1 MLSDFVSAVVRWCS
15 HYAWFVVAVALA
27 LGLAAGDYAATHFKM
42 DTNSENLVSP
52 DAAWRRDEARYD
64 AAFPQQ
70 NNLVV
75 AVIDGAT
82 AELAAEAADSLT
94 LALKND
100 HEHFTSVRQPDGGP
114 FFAHEGLLLLPL
126 ADVQR
131 TAQSLIQAQPFL
143 GGLAADP
150 SLRGVMATLST
161 TLLGVEGGQTKLA
174 DIDKPIAAF
183 SKTLSDVLAGKRA
196 YFGWSALVGGPQE
209 GPSRTRRFIE
219 IQPKLNYQDLMPGK
233 TATHAIRAAARKL
246 GLTLKAGVR
255 VRLTGPV
262 PMADEE
268 FATIA
273 HNGRLMAAL
282 MAAAVLLMLWLA
294 VRSVRMIIAI
304 LATLFIGLAVT
315 ASIGLYTYGAFNVI
329 SVAFIELF
337 VGLGVDF
344 GIQFCVRY
352 RAERY
357 RVKNLHEALG
367 HAGAGI
373 GSGLTL
379 AAMAA
384 AAGFFSFLPTDYA
397 GLAELGLIAGAGMVV
412 TYVLSITALP
422 AMLRLLRSRGEA
434 RDVGFHQLK
443 PLDDYLTHHSVKVLR
458 IAAGVGVIG
467 LALLPLL
474 HFNANPLDLR
484 NRHSESVATALDLMK
499 DPQTSPNTVNVLE
512 PSRAAANNLADR
524 LSKLPEVAQVMTI
537 DTFVPDHQAEKL
549 AVIKD
554 AADLLDSTFNPFMM
568 PPPPTDADV
577 VASLRSTAE
586 ALRNAAASD
595 KGAPGKHANRLAGIL
610 DRLAGASPKVRAAA
624 AEAFVPG
631 LKTMLDQLRAALHP
645 EAVSFETLPADLK
658 ADWVSQGGL
667 YRVEVF
673 PSGNSNDNAV
683 LGRFTAAVL
692 KVAPHVTGTPI
703 IIKESGKTIVNAFL
717 KAGVISVVSIALILF
732 IALRRLGDLLMALA
746 PLVLA
751 GILTMASCVVAG
763 IQLNFANII
772 ALPLLFGV
780 GVAFDIYFVMAWRK
794 GRRHLLQSPLTRAVL
809 LSAGTTAAAFGTLSI
824 SSHPGTA
831 SMGQILLISL
841 FWILVSMLLVLPA
854 LLAYSL
860 PQEGLPGQRSRHE
873 RG

>member
-1 MLSDFVSAVVRWCS
+1 MLSSFVSAIVRFS
-15 HYAWFVVAVALA
+15 SRFAWIVVAVALV
-27 LGLAAGDYAATHFKM
+27 LGVAAGDYAATHFKM
-42 DTNSENLVSP
+42 NSDSGDLVSP

-64 AAFPQQ
+64 AGFPQQ
-70 NNLVV
+70 NNLIV

-82 AELAAEAADSLT
+82 AERAAEAADALAS
-94 LALKND
+94 ALKTD
-100 HEHFTSVRQPDGGP
+100 RKHFTSVRQPDGGP
-114 FFAHEGLLLLPL
+114 FFAHEGLLLMPL
-126 ADVQR
+126 AEVQK
-131 TAQSLIQAQPFL
+131 TTQGLIQAQPFL

-150 SLRGVMATLST
+150 SLRGVMGTLAT
-161 TLLGVEGGQTKLA
+161 TLLGVEGGQAKLA
-174 DIDKPIAAF
+174 DIDGPITAF
-183 SKTLSDVLAGKRA
+183 SKTLSDVLAGKPA
-196 YFGWSALVGGPQE
+196 YFGWSALMGGPQL

-219 IQPKLNYQDLMPGK
+219 VQPRLNYQDLMPGQA
-233 TATHAIRAAARKL
+233 ATGAIRAAARKL
-246 GLTLKAGVR
+246 DFTSKTGVR

-268 FATIA
+268 FATIT
-273 HNGRLMAAL
+273 HNGRTLATLMAT
-282 MAAAVLLMLWLA
+282 AVLLMLWLA
-294 VRSVRMIIAI
+294 VRSVRIILAI
-304 LATLFIGLAVT
+304 LATLIIGLAMT
-315 ASIGLYTYGAFNVI
+315 ASIGLFAYGAFNVI

-344 GIQFCVRY
+344 SIQFCVRY

-357 RVKNLHEALG
+357 RVKDLHEALA

-397 GLAELGLIAGAGMVV
+397 GLAELGLIAGAGMIV

-422 AMLRLLRSRGEA
+422 AMLRLLKARSEA
-434 RDVGFHQLK
+434 RDVGFHRLE
-443 PLDDYLTHHSVKVLR
+443 PLDRYLTHHAKRVLLTA
-458 IAAGVGVIG
+458 IGAAALG
-467 LALLPLL
+467 LALFPSIR
-474 HFNANPLDLR
+474 FDANPMDLR

-512 PSRAAANNLADR
+512 PSRAAANKLAER
-524 LSKLPEVAQVMTI
+524 LSKLPEVSQVMTI
-537 DTFVPDHQAEKL
+537 DTFVPDQQAEKL
-549 AVIKD
+549 AVIRD
-554 AADLLDSTFNPFMM
+554 AAGLLDSTFNPFLM
-568 PPPPTDADV
+568 PPPPSDNEV
-577 VASLRSTAE
+577 VASLRSTAG
-586 ALRNAAASD
+586 ALRKAAATD
-595 KGAPGKHANRLAGIL
+595 RGTAGRHA
-610 DRLAGASPKVRAAA
+610 DRLASILDNLAGAAPAVRVAAA
-624 AEAFVPG
+624 NAFVPG

-645 EAVSFETLPADLK
+645 EPVSFQSLPKDLVS
-658 ADWVSQGGL
+658 DWVTSNGL

-673 PSGNSNDNAV
+673 PAGNSNDNAV
-683 LGRFTAAVL
+683 LDRFTRAVL

-703 IIKESGKTIVNAFL
+703 IIRESGKTIVNAFL
-717 KAGVISVVSIALILF
+717 EAGVISLVSIALILF

-751 GILTMASCVVAG
+751 GILTIASCIVAG

-780 GVAFDIYFVMAWRK
+780 GVAFDIYFIMAWRQ

-809 LSAGTTAAAFGTLSI
+809 MSAGTTAAAFGTLSI

-860 PQEGLPGQRSRHE
+860 PREGLPAPRQVNG
-873 RG
+873 

>member
-1 MLSDFVSAVVRWCS
+1 MLSSFVSAVVRIS
-15 HYAWFVVAVALA
+15 SRFAWLVVAVALV
-27 LGLAAGDYAATHFKM
+27 LGVVAGDYTATHFKM
-42 DTNSENLVSP
+42 NSNSGDLVSP

-70 NNLVV
+70 NNLIV

-82 AELAAEAADSLT
+82 AERADEAANALAA
-94 LALKND
+94 ALKKD
-100 HEHFTSVRQPDGGP
+100 HAHFTSVRVPDGGS
-114 FFAHEGLLLLPL
+114 FFAHNGLLLMPL
-126 ADVQR
+126 ADVQK
-131 TAQSLIQAQPFL
+131 TTQQLIQAQPFL

-161 TLLGVEGGQTKLA
+161 TLLGVEGGQAKLA
-174 DIDKPIAAF
+174 DIDKPITAF
-183 SKTLSDVLAGKRA
+183 SKTLSQVLAGKPA
-196 YFGWSALVGGPQE
+196 YFGWSSLVGGPQP

-219 IQPKLNYQDLMPGK
+219 IQPRLNYQDLMPGK
-233 TATHAIRAAARKL
+233 DATHAIRAAARKL
-246 GLTLKAGVR
+246 GLTPKAGVR

-268 FATIA
+268 FATIT
-273 HNGRLMAAL
+273 HNGRTLATL
-282 MAAAVLLMLWLA
+282 MAAALILMLWFA
-294 VRSVRMIIAI
+294 VRSVRMIVAI
-304 LATLFIGLAVT
+304 LATLFIGLVVT
-315 ASIGLYTYGAFNVI
+315 ASIGLMTYGAFNVI

-357 RVKNLHEALG
+357 RVKDLHEALG

-384 AAGFFSFLPTDYA
+384 AASFFSFLPTDYA

-422 AMLRLLRSRGEA
+422 AMLRLLKSRGEA
-434 RDVGFHQLK
+434 RDVGFQELK
-443 PLDDYLTHHSVKVLR
+443 PLDTYLTHHSVKVLR
-458 IAAGVGVIG
+458 VAVAVGVIG
-467 LALLPLL
+467 LALVPLL
-474 HFNANPLDLR
+474 HFDANPLDLR
-484 NRHSESVATALDLMK
+484 DRHSESVATALDLMK
-499 DPQTSPNTVNVLE
+499 DPQTSPNTVHVLE
-512 PSRAAANNLADR
+512 PSRAAADVTADR
-524 LSKLPEVAQVMTI
+524 LAKLPEVSQVLTI
-537 DTFVPDHQAEKL
+537 DTFIPDHQAEKL

-554 AADLLDSTFNPFMM
+554 AAGLLDSTFNPFLT
-568 PPPPTDADV
+568 PPPPTDAEV
-577 VASLRSTAE
+577 ITSLRATA
-586 ALRNAAASD
+586 ADLRKAAATD
-595 KGAPGKHANRLAGIL
+595 KGAPGKHAVHLANILERLTVA
-610 DRLAGASPKVRAAA
+610 APKVRAAA
-624 AEAFVPG
+624 TDAFIPG

-645 EAVSFETLPADLK
+645 EAITFQSLPQDLVS
-658 ADWVSQGGL
+658 DWVSASGR

-683 LGRFTAAVL
+683 LDRFTAAVL

-703 IIKESGKTIVNAFL
+703 IIRESGKTIVRAFL
-717 KAGVISVVSIALILF
+717 EAGAISLVSIALILF

-746 PLVLA
+746 PLILA
-751 GILTMASCVVAG
+751 GILTMASCVIAG

-780 GVAFDIYFVMAWRK
+780 GVAFDIYFVMAWRQ

-809 LSAGTTAAAFGTLSI
+809 MSAGTTGAAFGTLSI

-854 LLAYSL
+854 LLSYSL
-860 PQEGLPGQRSRHE
+860 PREGLPGARHPA
-873 RG
+873 G